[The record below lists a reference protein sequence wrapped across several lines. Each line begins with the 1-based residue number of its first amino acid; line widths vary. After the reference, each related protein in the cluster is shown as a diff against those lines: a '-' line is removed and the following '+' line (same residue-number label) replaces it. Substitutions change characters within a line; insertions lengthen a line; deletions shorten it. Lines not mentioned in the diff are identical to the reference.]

1 MDATTFA
8 FRSAEGGFTARKER
22 SGQTG
27 WYWKAYRKHNGMLH
41 RAYLG
46 KSSDLTRDRLTAI
59 AIDLAQRATG
69 PPPESAS
76 VLGPVIATVDGE
88 LPHLTGARLPEGTLT
103 FCFTDI
109 EGSTQLWEQHPQAM
123 PAALARHDAI
133 LHALIT
139 AHHGVVFKTVGD
151 SAHAVFSTAPD
162 ALNAALACQRALHA
176 EPWGETG
183 PLLVRMALHTGMAV
197 ARDGD
202 YFGVP
207 LNRVARILAAGHARQ
222 ILLSLTTEELVRDHL
237 PPVTTL
243 RDLGIHQLKDLRHA
257 EQIFQLVSA
266 NLPSDFPPLRT
277 LDSPAP
283 IQPLQLL
290 DTKLYVPS
298 VRPQLVPRPRLL
310 ARLDTGLA
318 GKLTLLS
325 ASAGFGKT
333 TLLIQGLEAWGLR
346 LVGSLDLQV
355 SSLKSLASRVAWV
368 SLDAADS
375 DPLRF
380 WRYVIAALDRLQPDS
395 GASAL
400 ALLQSPQPPPIETV
414 LTPLLN
420 ALSTLPTD
428 AVLVLDD
435 YHLIDAP
442 PIHSALAFLL
452 DHLPP
457 QLHLILTTRAD
468 PPLPLT
474 RLRARGQL
482 TELRAADLRFT
493 AEETAAFLTELMGLP
508 LSADDVE
515 ALEARTEGWIAG
527 LQFAALAMRDRSDL
541 AGFIRAFS
549 GSHRFVVDYLAEEVL
564 ARQPP
569 HLQTFLTQTAIL
581 DRMCGPLCD
590 AVLGVATFE
599 RPNVPTFKPV
609 NMQTAYSQ
617 LILDQLERANLFLI
631 PLDGERHWYRYHHLF
646 AEVLRARLYS
656 GATTNEVA
664 ALHQR
669 ASTWYEQAGLIGEA
683 VRYAFLVHD
692 SERAADLIER
702 HAMALIFASSDVL
715 LVQAWVEQVP
725 RTLILAQPRL
735 ALIAGFTMILR
746 GQLAAVERLLA
757 DAAPALSAPDLPP
770 NIVGELALLRSMI
783 ARFRGDAASTLAL
796 AQQALAQLALDNH
809 GFRAGAAI
817 NIGVASIWCGELAAA
832 KVALA
837 EAAALGELSGS
848 LWIALGALEELA
860 SLQARAG
867 ELRQVLWTSEQAAQL
882 SARMGERL
890 IPAAGMAQVGRA
902 EVFYEWNDLAS
913 ATHAATQGIDLLRGT
928 VERSLLVRGYIVLAQ
943 AHQAHGDH
951 EAALGSLDRCE
962 AWFAETPIAAP
973 GTLAWLAA
981 HRAWLWVRQG
991 DLTAA
996 ARWAQE
1002 CAFAGDSE
1010 LGYVQQLTLARLR
1023 LAQSYNDSGVQ
1034 FLGEARSL
1042 LIQLLPAIEAR
1053 GWTPYLI
1060 EGLVLQA
1067 LAYQMQ
1073 GDRTS
1078 ALGVFERALTLAAP
1092 EGYVRMFVD
1101 EGAPMGALLAQVAE
1115 RESPLAGYAATLLES
1130 FGELRI
1136 ENEELRKNPTSNSQ
1150 LSTLNSQFLAE
1161 PLSERE
1167 LEVLRLIADGHSN
1180 QAIAD
1185 RLVVA
1190 VSTVKKHVNNLYG
1203 KLDVQSRT
1211 QALAR
1216 ARELHLL

>member
-1 MDATTFA
+1 MWKGVVVARSTPRVDETVLIGRDGAVSSIAVGSPAWYAWLVDATTFA

-59 AIDLAQRATG
+59 AIDLAQRATE

-76 VLGPVIATVDGE
+76 VLGPAIATVDGE

-162 ALNAALACQRALHA
+162 ALAAALACQRALHA
-176 EPWGETG
+176 EPWEPTG
-183 PLLVRMALHTGMAV
+183 PLHVRMALHTGMAV

-202 YFGVP
+202 YFGAP
-207 LNRVARILAAGHARQ
+207 LNRVARILAAGHGRQ

-237 PPVTTL
+237 PPGAAL

-266 NLPSDFPPLRT
+266 DLPTDFPPLRT
-277 LDSPAP
+277 LDSHPAPDP

-290 DTKLYVPS
+290 DTKLYVPP

-325 ASAGFGKT
+325 APAGFGKT

-414 LTPLLN
+414 LTP
-420 ALSTLPTD
+420 
-428 AVLVLDD
+428 DD

-442 PIHSALAFLL
+442 AIHSALTFLL

-493 AEETAAFLTELMGLP
+493 AEETAAFLTELMSLP
-508 LSADDVE
+508 LSADDVA
-515 ALEARTEGWIAG
+515 ALEAPTEGWLAG

-617 LILDQLERANLFLI
+617 LSLDQLERANLFLI

-669 ASTWYEQAGLIGEA
+669 ASAWYEQAGLIGEA

-817 NIGVASIWCGELAAA
+817 NTGVASIWCGELAAA

-943 AHQAHGDH
+943 AHQAQGDH

-962 AWFAETPIAAP
+962 AWFAETPNAAP

-1010 LGYVQQLTLARLR
+1010 LGYVQQLTLVRLR

-1073 GDRTS
+1073 GDRPS

-1136 ENEELRKNPTSNSQ
+1136 ENEELRKNPTFNSQ
-1150 LSTLNSQFLAE
+1150 LSILNFW
-1161 PLSERE
+1161 LSRS
-1167 LEVLRLIADGHSN
+1167 AN
-1180 QAIAD
+1180 
-1185 RLVVA
+1185 
-1190 VSTVKKHVNNLYG
+1190 VNW
-1203 KLDVQSRT
+1203 KFC
-1211 QALAR
+1211 A
-1216 ARELHLL
+1216 